1 MSVIFSGIQP
11 SGTITLGNYLG
22 AMKQFTEL
30 QNEHDCYFCIVNQH
44 AITVPQDPVQLRK
57 NIRSLAALY
66 VACGIDPE
74 KATLF
79 VQSEVP
85 KTRSTRMD
93 YAISCLRWRIRAYDA
108 I

>member
-44 AITVPQDPVQLRK
+44 AITVPS
-57 NIRSLAALY
+57 RS
-66 VACGIDPE
+66 
-74 KATLF
+74 
-79 VQSEVP
+79 
-85 KTRSTRMD
+85 R
-93 YAISCLRWRIRAYDA
+93 RAS
-108 I
+108 

>member
-1 MSVIFSGIQP
+1 MSVIFYGIQP

-44 AITVPQDPVQLRK
+44 AITVPQDPVGLRK
-57 NIRSLAALY
+57 TSAVFFALY

-74 KATLF
+74 KLLYLYNQKYQHTLN
-79 VQSEVP
+79 
-85 KTRSTRMD
+85 
-93 YAISCLRWRIRAYDA
+93 
-108 I
+108 

>member
-1 MSVIFSGIQP
+1 
-11 SGTITLGNYLG
+11 
-22 AMKQFTEL
+22 FTEL

-44 AITVPQDPVQLRK
+44 AITVPQDPIQLRK

-85 KTRSTRMD
+85 AHAQLGWIMQSVAYVGELERMTQYKD
-93 YAISCLRWRIRAYDA
+93 KA
-108 I
+108 

>member
-44 AITVPQDPVQLRK
+44 AITVPQDPSDFVKHPQSCCTLCSMRH
-57 NIRSLAALY
+57 RS
-66 VACGIDPE
+66 
-74 KATLF
+74 
-79 VQSEVP
+79 
-85 KTRSTRMD
+85 
-93 YAISCLRWRIRAYDA
+93 
-108 I
+108 

>member
-1 MSVIFSGIQP
+1 MSVIFFWYS
-11 SGTITLGNYLG
+11 TKWNDYTWKLFR

-44 AITVPQDPVQLRK
+44 AITVPQDPVGLRK

-74 KATLF
+74 SYFICTIR
-79 VQSEVP
+79 STS
-85 KTRSTRMD
+85 TRSTRMD
-93 YAISCLRWRIRAYDA
+93 HAICCLRWRIRTYDA

>member
-44 AITVPQDPVQLRK
+44 AITVPQDPVGLRK

-74 KATLF
+74 KSYFICTIR
-79 VQSEVP
+79 STS
-85 KTRSTRMD
+85 TRSTRMD
-93 YAISCLRWRIRAYDA
+93 YAIRCLRWRIRAYDA